1 MAESP
6 RSTGTRLAGVALL
19 ALLAFVAS
27 ACSGVT
33 ASNVPTLPAGAPTL
47 PPSGLASACLDANTM
62 TILDQLKATG
72 ADVPTILA
80 ANKDKLVASLTA
92 MQPAD
97 PAVTTWRDALVSA
110 TQSGDANAVAAQVAM
125 LSSGQ
130 VTIPPC

>member
-1 MAESP
+1 
-6 RSTGTRLAGVALL
+6 
-19 ALLAFVAS
+19 
-27 ACSGVT
+27 
-33 ASNVPTLPAGAPTL
+33 VPTLPAGAPTL
-47 PPSGLASACLDANTM
+47 PPSGLASACLDADTM
-62 TILDQLKATG
+62 TVLDQLKATG

-110 TQSGDANAVAAQVAM
+110 IQSGDANAVAAQVAM